1 MTAMPRQHEAPE
13 PPPRPQ
19 DLIEDVVARFDAYA
33 RARAASESLFPTAR
47 ATPRQE
53 QRAFDDLQAAVT
65 RLRNSLR

>member
-1 MTAMPRQHEAPE
+1 MTAMPRQHESRE
-13 PPPRPQ
+13 PPYRPQ
-19 DLIEDVVARFDAYA
+19 DLIDEVVVRFDAYA
-33 RARAASESLFPTAR
+33 RARAASESVFSTAR